1 MVDQRSQIAIVTDDP
16 GWHGRQLKEALA
28 AHGLSS
34 QYVSSMDCHIDI
46 GESDTEI
53 NLPGF
58 NTLPLAV
65 FVRGVPGGTL
75 EQVIFHFDDIFARRQ
90 AGAIR

>member
-1 MVDQRSQIAIVTDDP
+1 MADIKPRIAIVTDEP

-34 QYVSSMDCHIDI
+34 QYVSSMECLMNITDS
-46 GESDTEI
+46 GTQI

-58 NTLPLAV
+58 EHDP
-65 FVRGVPGGTL
+65 
-75 EQVIFHFDDIFARRQ
+75 
-90 AGAIR
+90 